1 MFIASEKRAAP
12 EQEIASENRE
22 VLNRILAFRPWP
34 PVGKV
39 PIKESWLARARD
51 SAKAPIESWAYV
63 TLPTWVAKIA
73 DTYGNVS
80 ADELVYLDLCSSKPS
95 HTQRLRAHEFDRS
108 GERARELVRGMF
120 AEQTLGNLPE
130 DLRPV
135 AKAVAK
141 NKHCRGLLIS
151 GVQDILYGIT
161 PEEWHSH
168 TNGSGD
174 EFRIR
179 LANALAERDKV
190 VEQPG
195 KRNEKGF
202 ASEDEIADDTEIR
215 LGLRFDEVGEDSG
228 PNYYSAT
235 SSLKIPSRLAEFA
248 GLIFKLGSAQPKED
262 AKLAKDR
269 VEAGPELAAR
279 YITWQSNYLAGIIAG
294 NKRYRPF
301 RAVSMDIAPVDD
313 LAVSAIINTPED
325 ERGMNLDSHAIAS
338 LGNPNLHLTGSILE
352 PLQFPDNSL
361 AFITCFDGWP
371 NHFQMESGQP
381 WSAEAFEETAFGVL
395 SELYRKLAYGGKI
408 VIFPWDIAGTN
419 ATKKESLNNV
429 RKRLQ
434 HELDIVTGIESMSRR
449 TLQRS
454 MSDGDL
460 EIAHTKSTITKY
472 DMDKYGDY
480 PALIILKP
488 KESSINSRGRVR
500 RRPNWD
506 N

>member
-1 MFIASEKRAAP
+1 MEELEPTCEKRGLLD
-12 EQEIASENRE
+12 S
-22 VLNRILAFRPWP
+22 ILAFRPLP
-34 PVGKV
+34 PVGKI
-39 PIKESWLARARD
+39 PIKESWLARAR
-51 SAKAPIESWAYV
+51 SLARAPIESWAYV

-108 GERARELVRGMF
+108 GERARELARGMF
-120 AEQTLGNLPE
+120 AEQTLGSLPE
-130 DLRPV
+130 DLKPV
-135 AKAVAK
+135 AKAIAK
-141 NKHCRGLLIS
+141 NKHCRGLLVS
-151 GVQDILYGIT
+151 GIQDILYGIT
-161 PEEWHSH
+161 PQEWHSRE
-168 TNGSGD
+168 NGSDD

-179 LANALAERDKV
+179 LANTLAERKKI

-202 ASEDEIADDTEIR
+202 ASEDEILNDPEIR
-215 LGLRFDEVGEDSG
+215 LGLRFDETGDESD
-228 PNYYSAT
+228 PTYYSAV

-248 GLIFKLGSAQPKED
+248 GLIFKLGSAHPKED
-262 AKLAKDR
+262 AKMAKDR
-269 VEAGPELAAR
+269 VEIGPEIAAR
-279 YITWQSNYLAGIIAG
+279 YITWQSSYLAGIIAG

-301 RAVSMDIAPVDD
+301 RAVSMDIAAVDD
-313 LAVSAIINTPED
+313 LAVSAIMNTSED
-325 ERGMNLDSHAIAS
+325 EHEMNLNSHAIAS
-338 LGNPNLHLTGSILE
+338 LDNPSLHLTGSILE

-371 NHFQMESGQP
+371 NHFQLGPGQE
-381 WSAEAFEETAFGVL
+381 WSAEKFEETAFNVL
-395 SELYRKLAYGGKI
+395 SELYKKLAYGGKI

-419 ATKKESLNNV
+419 ATKKESLQNV

-460 EIAHTKSTITKY
+460 EIAHTKSTITKH

-500 RRPNWD
+500 RRPIWGD
-506 N
+506 